1 MNIKSKLI
9 DLGSI
14 DALIAHGS
22 CNRVGQF
29 NDTKYYHFS
38 GYPGFIA
45 INKNN
50 EDYDFIDTGNEL
62 IESVK
67 SEFNFVF
74 KKQPILA
81 DLCIEIFKF
90 QLDVYGDQWSLLF
103 SEKRFRSLAPKLL
116 NKDIMKHIKNS
127 GYNIKDVIRKI
138 NDGYSIDDSIPAN
151 FEDLDD
157 KIEEII
163 LNQKAKKFIQKIYSE
178 KYKHL
183 ADERTIRICKNFVLK
198 DISISIANKYFGS
211 KIAKYKNKDEANE
224 GLNILYKELTG
235 WTKKHYLQVAK
246 DMNIDVIKDDGHSLC
261 LKIRT
266 YEQSKE
272 QGSGQWCLS
281 YDKDFFKQ
289 YKGVNNSIFF
299 NYDFSQDPDQ
309 KNSLVGLVV
318 DTTGTL
324 LDGYWRDDTSVHDPE
339 TDELV
344 ESLSKFKSMLPS
356 KYTIVDKNNNL
367 IDSANLKETMYER
380 TLFLF
385 DYCYDMEGI
394 DILMRELD
402 NNRLDLNLGGNNDI
416 NRHLLSL
423 YECANLKESDDIETV
438 ILKKKTLSFVKKYL
452 NNSESFSEK
461 SPDLFRYICEVN
473 DVDMMVTYIKNTDS
487 SFKMDILLNN
497 EKKINSVEGRCEL
510 IEMVKN
516 YKETHVSCEPF
527 RAECLFRNLLLIK
540 DEVGNPDVSFI
551 KDIMIINNGKIN
563 IESAHRYL
571 DPEFDKCYGKDLTDH
586 KKNISLILKTVLKN
600 IDVKKLESDF
610 KKTLD
615 VEKNNN
621 PFFVK
626 IKSKISQSSIK
637 PITRKRI

>member
-1 MNIKSKLI
+1 
-9 DLGSI
+9 
-14 DALIAHGS
+14 
-22 CNRVGQF
+22 
-29 NDTKYYHFS
+29 
-38 GYPGFIA
+38 
-45 INKNN
+45 
-50 EDYDFIDTGNEL
+50 
-62 IESVK
+62 
-67 SEFNFVF
+67 
-74 KKQPILA
+74 
-81 DLCIEIFKF
+81 
-90 QLDVYGDQWSLLF
+90 
-103 SEKRFRSLAPKLL
+103 
-116 NKDIMKHIKNS
+116 
-127 GYNIKDVIRKI
+127 
-138 NDGYSIDDSIPAN
+138 
-151 FEDLDD
+151 
-157 KIEEII
+157 
-163 LNQKAKKFIQKIYSE
+163 
-178 KYKHL
+178 
-183 ADERTIRICKNFVLK
+183 
-198 DISISIANKYFGS
+198 
-211 KIAKYKNKDEANE
+211 
-224 GLNILYKELTG
+224 
-235 WTKKHYLQVAK
+235 
-246 DMNIDVIKDDGHSLC
+246 
-261 LKIRT
+261 
-266 YEQSKE
+266 
-272 QGSGQWCLS
+272 
-281 YDKDFFKQ
+281 
-289 YKGVNNSIFF
+289 
-299 NYDFSQDPDQ
+299 
-309 KNSLVGLVV
+309 LVGLVV